1 VSGLLGSGFLF
12 DAPAWLLLLAV
23 VPLAW
28 WMGQRHGRAAVRLGA
43 ARLLDASGTSRSWR
57 VRFAFVPRVLEVAA
71 VLLWIVALARPV
83 ERIEL
88 ERQTEGIDVMLCVD
102 VSSSMTATDLDPQRT
117 RLEVARAAATSF
129 TAGRSDDRVGLV
141 RFARYPDLVCP
152 PTLDHGALVDL
163 LGSVE
168 LVDGEGPEDQTGIGT
183 AVARCAKALRLAPA
197 GKVIVLLTDGEEN
210 VAIRGRAEEIGP
222 AAAARLCGDLGI
234 RVYAIA
240 AGLGKRERNGAFT
253 PIDTSPI
260 EALAEAT
267 GGRFFAARDAQ
278 AVAAVYEEIDRLE
291 RAAIAA
297 PRYED
302 RDRFLPFALLG
313 LVLLLLGRA
322 LGGTVLEV
330 TP

>member
-1 VSGLLGSGFLF
+1 MSGLLGSGYLL
-12 DAPAWLLLLAV
+12 DAPAWLLLLVV

-28 WMGQRHGRAAVRLGA
+28 WRGQRRGRAAVRLGSSP
-43 ARLLDASGTSRSWR
+43 LLDAAGTTRSWR
-57 VRFAFVPRVLEVAA
+57 FAFLPKVLELAA

-88 ERQTEGIDVMLCVD
+88 ERQAEGIDVMLCID

-117 RLEVARAAATSF
+117 RLEVARGAATTF
-129 TAGRSDDRVGLV
+129 AAGRDDDRLGLV

-152 PTLDHGALVDL
+152 PTLDHDALVQL
-163 LGSVE
+163 LAAVE

-183 AVARCAKALRLAPA
+183 AVARCAKALRRAPA

-222 AAAARLCGDLGI
+222 AAAARLCEDLGI

-240 AGLGKRERNGAFT
+240 AGLGKRERSGALT
-253 PIDTSPI
+253 PIDTGPI
-260 EALAEAT
+260 EKLAEAT

-278 AVAAVYEEIDRLE
+278 AVAAVYAEIDRLE
-291 RAAIAA
+291 RAVISA

-313 LVLLLLGRA
+313 LVLLLLGRT
-322 LGGTVLEV
+322 LGGTWLEV
-330 TP
+330 AP